1 MARTLVV
8 SMLKEGNVDYA
19 QKVMTSTFITNIFKQ
34 DDGDVFREEI
44 VSSLLIAINNEK
56 PKTAAKAAISAW
68 QKVALNILFSCADCL
83 TWPSQSG
90 VAAEKYLDALF
101 TLCSYEDSEQP
112 VKSVEG
118 TTPTPT
124 TPTPKEDEEEDD
136 DDERMVLL
144 QRVLKHLVVVTLPQV
159 VDASIRLQAIWVLAQ
174 FVTSVELQ
182 SILLGI
188 VLESLNR
195 KDVEVIIK
203 EDRYARFD
211 HVCLIHSIIHS
222 FTHSFTFRLLL
233 LLLVVLLLK
242 RVPAPRKIS
251 SCLTYFSVVFFSL

>member
-34 DDGDVFREEI
+34 DNGDVFREEI

-112 VKSVEG
+112 AKPVEG

-124 TPTPKEDEEEDD
+124 TPTPKEEEEEDD
-136 DDERMVLL
+136 DERMMLL
-144 QRVLKHLVVVTLPQV
+144 QRVLKHLVVEQKVGEQ
-159 VDASIRLQAIWVLAQ
+159 LQL
-174 FVTSVELQ
+174 F
-182 SILLGI
+182 I
-188 VLESLNR
+188 VLL
-195 KDVEVIIK
+195 
-203 EDRYARFD
+203 
-211 HVCLIHSIIHS
+211 
-222 FTHSFTFRLLL
+222 
-233 LLLVVLLLK
+233 VLLQTQFHVSQLK
-242 RVPAPRKIS
+242 SFQKRNLEKAKKLRKRINLNLQKHLNFLYRINIS
-251 SCLTYFSVVFFSL
+251 L

>member
-112 VKSVEG
+112 AKPVEG

-124 TPTPKEDEEEDD
+124 TPTPKEEEEED

-159 VDASIRLQAIWVLAQ
+159 ADASIRLQAIWVLAQ

-195 KDVEVIIK
+195 KDVEVVIK
-203 EDRYARFD
+203 EDRYARFE
-211 HVCLIHSIIHS
+211 HVSFS
-222 FTHSFTFRLLL
+222 FTHSLFYNSFSHSLFYNSFITLSLFYNSFITHSLTNSFITHSLIHSLL
-233 LLLVVLLLK
+233 
-242 RVPAPRKIS
+242 
-251 SCLTYFSVVFFSL
+251 